1 MVSNSASRVDGRMA
15 RYIYILPSYHLPFSR
30 FQYPLNPGVFSL
42 AFHPTLGMVGRGLTG
57 QGDGHE

>member
-1 MVSNSASRVDGRMA
+1 MDCNSASKVDAKLPM
-15 RYIYILPSYHLPFSR
+15 YTYILASWHLPFSR

-57 QGDGHE
+57 PGGDHD